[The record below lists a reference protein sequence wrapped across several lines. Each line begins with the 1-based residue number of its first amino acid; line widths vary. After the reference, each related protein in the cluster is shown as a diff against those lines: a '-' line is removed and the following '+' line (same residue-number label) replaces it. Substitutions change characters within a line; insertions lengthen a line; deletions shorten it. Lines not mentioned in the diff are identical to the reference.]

1 MLERFKKSSTTDPGL
16 GEIYNR
22 KTKRVINQDGTF
34 NVVRKGMKSHLYQDL
49 IDMNKW
55 KFNFIVFSFEWH
67 ICRYLYLYRY

>member
-49 IDMNKW
+49 IDMNK
-55 KFNFIVFSFEWH
+55 
-67 ICRYLYLYRY
+67 